1 METRA
6 LHMSGLGS
14 DGMFNLEQPEEAL
27 AFMRFLQSVSTIASR
42 QVRSAQW
49 SAQLLVEPQC
59 FWRADADLQELYE
72 RVDTWRREVFD
83 WRSV

>member
-1 METRA
+1 MENRA
-6 LHMSGLGS
+6 LHISGLGS

-27 AFMRFLQSVSTIASR
+27 AFMRFLQSVSTITSR

-49 SAQLLVEPQC
+49 SAKSLVEPQC
-59 FWRADADLQELYE
+59 FWRADADPQELYE

>member
-1 METRA
+1 METGA
-6 LHMSGLGS
+6 LHTSGLGS
-14 DGMFNLEQPEEAL
+14 DGMFNLEQPEETL

-49 SAQLLVEPQC
+49 IAESLVEPQC
-59 FWRADADLQELYE
+59 FWRTDVDPQELYE

>member
-1 METRA
+1 MESGA
-6 LHMSGLGS
+6 LHTSGLGS
-14 DGMFNLEQPEEAL
+14 DGMFNVGQPEEAL

-49 SAQLLVEPQC
+49 QAQLLVEPQF
-59 FWRADADLQELYE
+59 FWRADADPQELYE

>member
-1 METRA
+1 MENKSA
-6 LHMSGLGS
+6 HISGLGS

-27 AFMRFLQSVSTIASR
+27 AFMRFLQSVSAIASR

-49 SAQLLVEPQC
+49 SAKSLVEPQC
-59 FWRADADLQELYE
+59 FWRADADPQELYE